1 MAAVRSH
8 ARQIGEAVGLD
19 THQQTRFTT
28 AVSEIARNAVQYA
41 GRGTVSF
48 EVAAT
53 ENGRR
58 HALVA
63 EVADEG
69 PGIPDLPGVLRGVR
83 NASGRVPMGISGS
96 TRLVDRLTV
105 QAPAAGG
112 TLVRIEMVVREA
124 GDRLSPQRLG
134 ALAAALARQNPVSPL
149 EEMEQQNREL
159 LKALRDLREKQAEL
173 ERVDERKNQFVTT
186 LAHEL
191 RNPLATLQMSLDIMR
206 RRPDM
211 AGEELRARREVM
223 ERQARQL
230 SQLVE
235 GLMDA
240 ARVNQGKAD
249 LQLEP
254 LELNRL
260 VADAVEMTGSAVAAK
275 EHELSFE
282 AHEGALW
289 VEADA
294 SRLKQVFCNLIQ
306 NSARYTPSKGAIDVR
321 LRREQDAAVVEV
333 RDNGIGIAA
342 DVLPHVFG
350 LFVQGDVT
358 RPGMAGGLGVGL
370 TLVRRL
376 VQDHGG
382 TVVASSAGL
391 DEGSVFTVSLPLT
404 TPAA

>member
-28 AVSEIARNAVQYA
+28 ALSEIARNAVQYA
-41 GRGTVSF
+41 REGIVSF
-48 EVAAT
+48 MVVDGADPLLST
-53 ENGRR
+53 
-58 HALVA
+58 LVA
-63 EVADEG
+63 EVSDRG
-69 PGIPDLPGVLRGVR
+69 PGIADLAAVLRGER

-112 TLVRIEMVVREA
+112 TLVRIEMTLRGPRERRSA
-124 GDRLSPQRLG
+124 ERLAQ
-134 ALAAALARQNPVSPL
+134 LAALLARQNPVSPL
-149 EEMEQQNREL
+149 DEMEQQNREL
-159 LKALRDLREKQAEL
+159 LKALRELREKQAEL
-173 ERVDERKNQFVTT
+173 ELVDQRKTQFVTT

-206 RRPDM
+206 RKPGMTAD
-211 AGEELRARREVM
+211 ELRTRREVM

-230 SQLVE
+230 SELIE

-240 ARVNQGKAD
+240 ARVNQGKVQ
-249 LQLEP
+249 LNLEP
-254 LELNRL
+254 SDLGELL
-260 VADAVEMTGSAVAAK
+260 VDAVEMTGSAVAAK
-275 EHELSFE
+275 EHALSLE
-282 AHEGALW
+282 VHDGPVW
-289 VEADA
+289 VLADPP
-294 SRLKQVFCNLIQ
+294 RLKQVFCNLIQ
-306 NSARYTPSKGAIDVR
+306 NSARYTPAQGAITIR
-321 LRREQDAAVVEV
+321 LRREADAALVEV

-350 LFVQGDVT
+350 LFVQGDTT
-358 RPGMAGGLGVGL
+358 RAGMAGGLGVGL

-391 DEGSVFTVSLPLT
+391 GAGTVFTVSLPL
-404 TPAA
+404 ADRS